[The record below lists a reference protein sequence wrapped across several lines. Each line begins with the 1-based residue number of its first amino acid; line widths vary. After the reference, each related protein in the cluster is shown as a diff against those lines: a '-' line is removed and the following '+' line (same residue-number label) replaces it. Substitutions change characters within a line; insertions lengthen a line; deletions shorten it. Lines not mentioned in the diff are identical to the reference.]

1 MYHGRGRVSNV
12 RAMDQDATFAPAVA
26 LRVARP
32 VSTMFCGD
40 GDQDGLR
47 EDTTTRNPTPDL
59 NSPALGRFFS
69 GAAAARH
76 LSDCLAGHI
85 ENPKRPSASLCGTRS
100 GEAAAVPGDVSDPES
115 VQRIVEAAREAYGP
129 PEILVNNA
137 GFLQQKRFVDLT
149 VEDFDRMIAVHLRGT
164 FLCTS
169 AVLPDML
176 SRGSGIIVNV
186 ASQLGQ
192 IGGIELCHY
201 SAAKA
206 GIIGLTKSLAREVSA
221 QGVRVNAVAPGP
233 INTELILGLSEEWQR
248 AKAAELP
255 LGRFGEPAEVAETV
269 AFLVSDGATLYVGQT
284 LGPNS
289 GDVML

>member
-1 MYHGRGRVSNV
+1 MAPERSRIVLVTGAGSGIGRAIAEKLAQNGERVVVNDV
-12 RAMDQDATFAPAVA
+12 NPETAEELVA
-26 LRVARP
+26 
-32 VSTMFCGD
+32 GIKEW
-40 GDQDGLR
+40 G
-47 EDTTTRNPTPDL
+47 
-59 NSPALGRFFS
+59 
-69 GAAAARH
+69 
-76 LSDCLAGHI
+76 
-85 ENPKRPSASLCGTRS
+85 
-100 GEAAAVPGDVSDPES
+100 GEAAAAPGDVSDAES
-115 VQRIVEAAREAYGP
+115 VQRIVAATHEAYGS

-164 FLCTS
+164 FLCTR
-169 AVLPDML
+169 AVLPEML

-192 IGGIELCHY
+192 IGSIELCHY
-201 SAAKA
+201 SSAKA

-233 INTELILGLSEEWQR
+233 INTELVLGLSEEWR
-248 AKAAELP
+248 NAKAAELP
-255 LGRFGEPAEVAETV
+255 LGRFGEPWEVAETV
-269 AFLVSDGATLYVGQT
+269 AFLVSEGAALYVGQT

>member
-1 MYHGRGRVSNV
+1 MAPERSRIALVTGAGSGIGRAIAEKLAQNGERVVVNDV
-12 RAMDQDATFAPAVA
+12 NPETADEVVA
-26 LRVARP
+26 
-32 VSTMFCGD
+32 GIKEW
-40 GDQDGLR
+40 G
-47 EDTTTRNPTPDL
+47 
-59 NSPALGRFFS
+59 
-69 GAAAARH
+69 
-76 LSDCLAGHI
+76 
-85 ENPKRPSASLCGTRS
+85 
-100 GEAAAVPGDVSDPES
+100 GEAAAAPGDVSDAES
-115 VQRIVEAAREAYGP
+115 VQRIVAATHEAYGS

-164 FLCTS
+164 FLCTR
-169 AVLPDML
+169 AVLPEML

-201 SAAKA
+201 SSAKA

-233 INTELILGLSEEWQR
+233 INTELVLGLSEEWR
-248 AKAAELP
+248 NAKAAELP
-255 LGRFGEPAEVAETV
+255 LGRFGEPWEVAETV
-269 AFLVSDGATLYVGQT
+269 AFLVSDGAALYVGQT

>member
-1 MYHGRGRVSNV
+1 MTSERSRAVLVTGAGSGIGRAIAEKLAKDGERVVVNDLKGETAGEV
-12 RAMDQDATFAPAVA
+12 
-26 LRVARP
+26 VARIK
-32 VSTMFCGD
+32 
-40 GDQDGLR
+40 
-47 EDTTTRNPTPDL
+47 E
-59 NSPALGRFFS
+59 S
-69 GAAAARH
+69 G
-76 LSDCLAGHI
+76 
-85 ENPKRPSASLCGTRS
+85 
-100 GEAAAVPGDVSDPES
+100 GEAAAAPGDVSDPES

-206 GIIGLTKSLAREVSA
+206 GIIGLTKSLAREVSN

-233 INTELILGLSEEWQR
+233 INTELVLGLSDEWR
-248 AKAAELP
+248 DAKSAELP
-255 LGRFGEPAEVAETV
+255 LGRFGEPHEVAETV
-269 AFLVSDGATLYVGQT
+269 AFLVSDGAALYVGQT

>member
-1 MYHGRGRVSNV
+1 MTSERSRAVLVTGAGSGIGRAIAEKLAKDGERVVVNDLKGETADEV
-12 RAMDQDATFAPAVA
+12 
-26 LRVARP
+26 VARIK
-32 VSTMFCGD
+32 
-40 GDQDGLR
+40 
-47 EDTTTRNPTPDL
+47 E
-59 NSPALGRFFS
+59 S
-69 GAAAARH
+69 G
-76 LSDCLAGHI
+76 
-85 ENPKRPSASLCGTRS
+85 

-233 INTELILGLSEEWQR
+233 INTELVLGLSDEWR
-248 AKAAELP
+248 DAKSAELP
-255 LGRFGEPAEVAETV
+255 LGRFGEPHEVAETV
-269 AFLVSDGATLYVGQT
+269 AFLVSDGAALYVGQT

>member
-1 MYHGRGRVSNV
+1 MTAERPR
-12 RAMDQDATFAPAVA
+12 VA
-26 LRVARP
+26 LVTGAGSGIGRAIAEKLGKEGERV
-32 VSTMFCGD
+32 VV
-40 GDQDGLR
+40 
-47 EDTTTRNPTPDL
+47 NDL
-59 NSPALGRFFS
+59 
-69 GAAAARH
+69 
-76 LSDCLAGHI
+76 
-85 ENPKRPSASLCGTRS
+85 K
-100 GEAAAVPGDVSDPES
+100 GEAADEVVAGIKESGGEASSAPGDVSDVED
-115 VQRIVEAAREAYGP
+115 VDRIVAAAREAYGS

-164 FLCTS
+164 FLCTR
-169 AVLPDML
+169 AVLPEML
-176 SRGSGIIVNV
+176 SRGGGIVVNV

>member
-1 MYHGRGRVSNV
+1 MTAERYR
-12 RAMDQDATFAPAVA
+12 VA
-26 LRVARP
+26 LVTGAGSGIGRAIAEKLGKEGERV
-32 VSTMFCGD
+32 VV
-40 GDQDGLR
+40 
-47 EDTTTRNPTPDL
+47 NDL
-59 NSPALGRFFS
+59 
-69 GAAAARH
+69 
-76 LSDCLAGHI
+76 
-85 ENPKRPSASLCGTRS
+85 K
-100 GEAAAVPGDVSDPES
+100 GEAADEVVAGIKESGGEASSAPGDVSDVED
-115 VQRIVEAAREAYGP
+115 VDRIVAAAREAYGS

-164 FLCTS
+164 FLCTR
-169 AVLPDML
+169 AVLPEML
-176 SRGSGIIVNV
+176 SRGGGIVVNV

>member
-1 MYHGRGRVSNV
+1 MTPEDSRITLVTGAGSGIGRAIAEKLARDGERVVVN
-12 RAMDQDATFAPAVA
+12 
-26 LRVARP
+26 
-32 VSTMFCGD
+32 
-40 GDQDGLR
+40 
-47 EDTTTRNPTPDL
+47 DL
-59 NSPALGRFFS
+59 NAATADEVIARIKES
-69 GAAAARH
+69 G
-76 LSDCLAGHI
+76 
-85 ENPKRPSASLCGTRS
+85 
-100 GEAAAVPGDVSDPES
+100 GEATTAPGDVSDPQS
-115 VQRIVEAAREAYGP
+115 VEQIMAAAREAYGS

-164 FLCTS
+164 FLCTR
-169 AVLPDML
+169 AVLPEML
-176 SRGSGIIVNV
+176 SRGSGIVVNV

-206 GIIGLTKSLAREVSA
+206 GIIGLTKSLAREVST
-221 QGVRVNAVAPGP
+221 QGVRINAVAPGP

-255 LGRFGEPAEVAETV
+255 LGRFGEPWEVAETV
-269 AFLVSDGATLYVGQT
+269 AFLVSEAATLYVGQT

>member
-1 MYHGRGRVSNV
+1 MAPERSRIALVTGAGSGIGRAIAEKLAQNGERVVVNDV
-12 RAMDQDATFAPAVA
+12 NPETADEVVA
-26 LRVARP
+26 
-32 VSTMFCGD
+32 GIKEW
-40 GDQDGLR
+40 G
-47 EDTTTRNPTPDL
+47 
-59 NSPALGRFFS
+59 
-69 GAAAARH
+69 
-76 LSDCLAGHI
+76 
-85 ENPKRPSASLCGTRS
+85 
-100 GEAAAVPGDVSDPES
+100 GEAAAAPGDVSDAES
-115 VQRIVEAAREAYGP
+115 VQRIVAATHEAYGS

-164 FLCTS
+164 FLCTR
-169 AVLPDML
+169 AVLPEML

-201 SAAKA
+201 SSAKA

-233 INTELILGLSEEWQR
+233 INTELVLGLSEEWR
-248 AKAAELP
+248 NAKPAELP
-255 LGRFGEPAEVAETV
+255 LGRFGEPWEVAETV
-269 AFLVSDGATLYVGQT
+269 AFLVSDGAALYVGQT